1 MNKIGNNFLHHFYQ
15 GRYQELLHYGAMYGD
30 YNVPYQRADCT
41 KAKKKSSGSS
51 TTDSDVQGVGAVQQT
66 YLSSVLS
73 LSHTKEGYDLYED
86 KSVAKIVSVQCST
99 NRENETTR
107 HRTESDIFVP

>member
-1 MNKIGNNFLHHFYQ
+1 MNKIGNNFLHQFYQ

-30 YNVPYQRADCT
+30 YNVPYQRADCS

-51 TTDSDVQGVGAVQQT
+51 TTVSNVEGVGAVQQT

-73 LSHTKEGYDLYED
+73 LSHAKEGYDLYED
-86 KSVAKIVSVQCST
+86 KSVTKTVSIQCSR
-99 NRENETTR
+99 N
-107 HRTESDIFVP
+107 